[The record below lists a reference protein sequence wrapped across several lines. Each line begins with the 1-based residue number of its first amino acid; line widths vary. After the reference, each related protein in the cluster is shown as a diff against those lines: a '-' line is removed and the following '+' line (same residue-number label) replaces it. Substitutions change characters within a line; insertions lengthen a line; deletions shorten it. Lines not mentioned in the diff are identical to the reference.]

1 MENLTTNR
9 LFRYSRDFAPFVVER
24 AQGSWVWTTD
34 GRKIL
39 DFTSGQICSTLGHNH
54 PRIVEAISRSLGTV
68 IHLNSWMLSAPVLAL
83 AERLTSL
90 LPAPLERVLLLSTG
104 GEANEAAFKI
114 AKMYTERFEI
124 AGLARSWHGVT
135 SAALSVNYAGGR
147 RGYGPLMPGALM
159 LPAPM
164 AYRCPIRH
172 CRGTCDMTCLD
183 AGFEQLD
190 QASTGSLAAVIVEP
204 VLSAGG
210 IIVPPPGYLAHLQEK
225 SRERGALLIVDECQT
240 GFGRLGTMFGFQGD
254 GIVPD
259 IVTASK
265 TLGGGVPISAVV
277 TSAAIESDCYA
288 KGFLHVTSH
297 VSDPMPAAAANAVI
311 DVVLEED
318 LATRARLRGEYLMA
332 RLRGLQERYE
342 QIGDVRGRGLLV
354 GLELVRDRETK
365 EPADELAHAVMDECL
380 RCGLSMNIVR
390 SGSDTLGA
398 NCFRMAPPLSVSEEE
413 IDTAV
418 EIIDHAMESVLAQP
432 AHRSRHPVATG
443 E

>member
-1 MENLTTNR
+1 MENHGTSR
-9 LFRYSRDFAPFVVER
+9 LFRYTRDFAPFVVER

-54 PRIVEAISRSLGTV
+54 PRIVGAISRSLGTV
-68 IHLNSWMLSAPVLAL
+68 IHLNSWMLSTPVLAL

-114 AKMYTERFEI
+114 AKMHTGRVEI

-135 SAALSVNYAGGR
+135 SAALSVNYAAGR
-147 RGYGPLMPGALM
+147 RGYGPLMPGTLM
-159 LPAPM
+159 LPAPT

-183 AGFEQLD
+183 VGFELLD
-190 QASTGSLAAVIVEP
+190 QASIGSLAAVIAEP

-240 GFGRLGTMFGFQGD
+240 GFGRTGTMFGFEGD

-297 VSDPMPAAAANAVI
+297 VSDPMPATAALAVI
-311 DVVLEED
+311 DVVMEEE
-318 LATRARLRGEYLMA
+318 LTTRARLRGEYLMT
-332 RLRGLQERYE
+332 RLRKLQERYE
-342 QIGDVRGRGLLV
+342 QIGDIRGRGLLV
-354 GLELVRDRETK
+354 GVELVKDRETK
-365 EPADELAHAVMDECL
+365 EPADELAHAVMEECL

-390 SGSDTLGA
+390 SGADMFGA

-413 IDTAV
+413 IDMAV
-418 EIIDHAMESVLAQP
+418 EIIDHAMGSVLAQP
-432 AHRSRHPVATG
+432 TYRWQAVATR

>member
-1 MENLTTNR
+1 MEHHDTSR
-9 LFRYSRDFAPFVVER
+9 LFRYTREFAPFVVAR

-54 PRIVEAISRSLGTV
+54 PRIVEAVSRSLGTV
-68 IHLNSWMLSAPVLAL
+68 IHLNSWMLSTPVLAL

-90 LPAPLERVLLLSTG
+90 FPAPLERVLLLSTG

-114 AKMYTERFEI
+114 AKLHTGRVEI

-135 SAALSVNYAGGR
+135 SAALSVNYAAGR
-147 RGYGPLMPGALM
+147 RGYGPLMPGTLM
-159 LPAPM
+159 LPAPT

-183 AGFEQLD
+183 VGFELLD
-190 QASTGSLAAVIVEP
+190 QASIGSLAAVVVEP

-210 IIVPPPGYLAHLQEK
+210 IIVPPPGYLAHLQGK
-225 SRERGALLIVDECQT
+225 CHERGALLIVDECQT
-240 GFGRLGTMFGFQGD
+240 GFGRTGAMFGFEGD

-288 KGFLHVTSH
+288 KSFLHVTSH
-297 VSDPMPAAAANAVI
+297 VNDPMPAAAALAVI
-311 DVVLEED
+311 DVVMEED
-318 LATRARLRGEYLMA
+318 LATRARLRGEYLMTK
-332 RLRGLQERYE
+332 LRELQERYE
-342 QIGDVRGRGLLV
+342 PIGDVRGRGLLV
-354 GLELVRDRETK
+354 GVELVNSRETK
-365 EPADELAHAVMDECL
+365 EPADELAHAVMEECL

-390 SGSDTLGA
+390 SGADMFGA

-413 IDTAV
+413 INTAV
-418 EIIDHAMESVLAQP
+418 EIIDHAMGSVLAQP
-432 AHRSRHPVATG
+432 TNRRQAVATRD
-443 E
+443 

>member
-1 MENLTTNR
+1 
-9 LFRYSRDFAPFVVER
+9 
-24 AQGSWVWTTD
+24 
-34 GRKIL
+34 
-39 DFTSGQICSTLGHNH
+39 
-54 PRIVEAISRSLGTV
+54 
-68 IHLNSWMLSAPVLAL
+68 MLSTPVLAL

-114 AKMYTERFEI
+114 AKMHTGRVEI

-135 SAALSVNYAGGR
+135 SAALSVNYAAGR
-147 RGYGPLMPGALM
+147 RGYGPLMPGTLM
-159 LPAPM
+159 LPAPT

-172 CRGTCDMTCLD
+172 CRGACDMTCLD
-183 AGFEQLD
+183 VGFELLD
-190 QASTGSLAAVIVEP
+190 QASIGSLAAVIAEP

-225 SRERGALLIVDECQT
+225 CRERGALLIVDECQT
-240 GFGRLGTMFGFQGD
+240 GFGRVGTMFGFEGD
-254 GIVPD
+254 GIIPE

-265 TLGGGVPISAVV
+265 TLGGGVPISAVF

-297 VSDPMPAAAANAVI
+297 VSDPMPATAALAVV
-311 DVVLEED
+311 DVVIEED
-318 LATRARLRGEYLMA
+318 LATRARLRGEYLMTG
-332 RLRGLQERYE
+332 LRKLQERYE

-354 GLELVRDRETK
+354 GVELVKDRETK
-365 EPADELAHAVMDECL
+365 EPADELAHAVMEECL

-390 SGSDTLGA
+390 SGADTLGA
-398 NCFRMAPPLSVSEEE
+398 NCFRMAPPLSVSQEE

-418 EIIDHAMESVLAQP
+418 EIIDHAMGSVLAQP
-432 AHRSRHPVATG
+432 AYRWQAVATR

>member
-1 MENLTTNR
+1 VENPGTSN
-9 LFRYSRDFAPFVVER
+9 LFRYTRDFAPFVVER

-39 DFTSGQICSTLGHNH
+39 DFTSGQICSTIGHNH
-54 PRIVEAISRSLGTV
+54 PRIVEAISRSFGTV
-68 IHLNSWMLSAPVLAL
+68 IHLNSWMLSTPVLAL

-90 LPAPLERVLLLSTG
+90 LPPPLERVLLLTTG

-114 AKMYTERFEI
+114 AKMHTGRLEI

-135 SAALSVNYAGGR
+135 SAALSVNYAAGR
-147 RGYGPLMPGALM
+147 RGYGLLMPGTLM
-159 LPAPM
+159 LPAST

-183 AGFEQLD
+183 VGFELLD
-190 QASTGSLAAVIVEP
+190 QASVGSLAAVVAEP

-210 IIVPPPGYLAHLQEK
+210 IIVPPPGYLAHLLGK
-225 SRERGALLIVDECQT
+225 CRERGALLIVDECQT
-240 GFGRLGTMFGFQGD
+240 GFGRTGTMFGFEGD

-259 IVTASK
+259 IVTLSK
-265 TLGGGVPISAVV
+265 TLGGGVPISAVA

-297 VSDPMPAAAANAVI
+297 VSDPMPAAAALAVI
-311 DVVLEED
+311 DVVTEDD
-318 LATRARLRGEYLMA
+318 LAMRTRLRGEYLMTK
-332 RLRGLQERYE
+332 LRKLQERYE
-342 QIGDVRGRGLLV
+342 YIGDVRGRGLLV
-354 GLELVRDRETK
+354 GVELVKDRETK
-365 EPADELAHAVMDECL
+365 EPAGELGHAVMDECL

-390 SGSDTLGA
+390 SGADTFGA
-398 NCFRMAPPLSVSEEE
+398 SCFRMAPPLTVSEEE

-418 EIIDHAMESVLAQP
+418 EIMDQAMASVLAQTS
-432 AHRSRHPVATG
+432 HRRQAVATR